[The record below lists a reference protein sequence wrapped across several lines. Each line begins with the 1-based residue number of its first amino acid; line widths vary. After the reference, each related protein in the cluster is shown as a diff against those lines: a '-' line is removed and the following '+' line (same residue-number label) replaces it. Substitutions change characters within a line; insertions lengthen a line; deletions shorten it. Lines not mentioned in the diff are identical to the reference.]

1 MGILCVVI
9 SLLTTLLVLGCES
22 SPSSTTGTAAAKTA
36 EGSRGEEPE
45 AMAIGIAIPSYVHA
59 IAWIAADRGIFQEV
73 GIAPE
78 VTVTGGSAAA
88 LRTLI
93 AKQSDVVLAGG
104 DAVLKAN
111 RAGADVV
118 VVASFVNR
126 FYHRIVAKKEL
137 ATPADLKGKTIGL
150 PFLGGPQD
158 MAVKY
163 GLRQHGLSYEDDVK
177 VVGLGKELN
186 RVAALKRGE
195 IDATTSQ
202 TPNDELAELGLHVV
216 IDPTEAEAGFPYM
229 VMAVRRD
236 ILSERRP
243 AIVGT
248 LGALCDAT
256 VFYSKKD
263 NEKASQAILD
273 ARLSGSDTEGASEAR
288 YASTGPSFLSY
299 PPVPSL
305 QAFELVGELTG
316 KVLSEEEKKMV
327 DLSVIEDARRR
338 GRCTP

>member
-1 MGILCVVI
+1 MRVRWLW
-9 SLLTTLLVLGCES
+9 LVLVFVLIGCHEDS
-22 SPSSTTGTAAAKTA
+22 KGAKKGAPSDSANAPA
-36 EGSRGEEPE
+36 EAEL
-45 AMAIGIAIPSYVHA
+45 AIGIAIPSYVHA
-59 IAWIAADRGIFQEV
+59 IAWIAADRGSFAEA

-93 AKQSDVVLAGG
+93 AEQNDVVLAGG

-118 VVASFVNR
+118 VVASFVNK
-126 FYHRIVAKKEL
+126 FYHRIIAGEAVTE
-137 ATPADLKGKTIGL
+137 PGDLRGKTIGL

-163 GLRQHGLSYEDDVK
+163 ALGEAGLSYGQDVK

-202 TPNDELAELGLHVV
+202 TPQDQLAELGLHVV
-216 IDPTEAEAGFPYM
+216 MDPTSTSARFPYM

-236 ILSERRP
+236 VLRARREVIEK
-243 AIVGT
+243 A

-256 VFYSKKD
+256 SFYRSPT
-263 NEKASQAILD
+263 NRQQSLAIL
-273 ARLSGSDTEGASEAR
+273 AKRLSGSDTEGAQAAR
-288 YASTGPSFLSY
+288 YEATGPSFLSY
-299 PPVPSL
+299 PPTPSL
-305 QAFELVGELTG
+305 EAFTLVGELTG
-316 KVLSEEEKKMV
+316 KALSDADKTMV
-327 DLSVIEDARRR
+327 DATVLEGATEQ
-338 GRCTP
+338 GHCKP